1 MGLYMR
7 SLFIRM
13 RFIHWLGAIA
23 LLANATFFT
32 DVLFSQI
39 IQYIVVVFL
48 IVHDIDE
55 KFWGV
60 DSLKNITNY
69 MKNFE
74 RKDLSVPC
82 EINSKYNSEMGNVLD
97 VINTFRENVKSA
109 LVDIQQQASTSD
121 EISDLLKVKAQNIS
135 VRIQEQDNRVSF
147 ITNQVETLDKTS
159 LSLQSKAE
167 ETRLKVELTRDDLL
181 NSNSTMGMMVKE
193 IGTYIQNNDA
203 LHNKFHLLSK
213 QTQSIEKV
221 VLVINNL
228 ADQTNLLALNAAIEA
243 ARAGEHGRGFAV
255 VADEVRNLAKSTQ
268 ESLDEINQIIAGI
281 SEAVLDAGEQMKS
294 QSAAIASLS
303 HYTTSSQSGLDVA
316 CENINEILTLI
327 GQDSESDSVDILY
340 IHKLVRDISKEIEA
354 LKTLSSSN
362 ANDCAEL
369 EQQGHYLSEVTDNI
383 VGQLGLFKTN

>member
-1 MGLYMR
+1 MR

-23 LLANATFFT
+23 LLVNATFFT

-39 IQYIVVVFL
+39 IQYVVVVFL
-48 IVHDIDE
+48 IIHDIDE

-60 DSLKNITNY
+60 DSLEHVTNY

-82 EINSKYNSEMGNVLD
+82 EINSQYNSEMGNVLN

-121 EISDLLKVKAQNIS
+121 EISDLLKVKAQDIS
-135 VRIQEQDNRVSF
+135 ARIQEQDNRVSF
-147 ITNQVETLDKTS
+147 ITNQVETLDNTS
-159 LSLQSKAE
+159 LSLQAKAE
-167 ETRLKVELTRDDLL
+167 ETRLKVEQTRDDLL
-181 NSNSTMGMMVKE
+181 ASNNTMGVMVNE

-203 LHNKFHLLSK
+203 LHSKFHLLSN

-221 VLVINNL
+221 VTVINNL

-268 ESLDEINQIIAGI
+268 ESLDDINQIIAGI
-281 SEAVLDAGEQMKS
+281 SEAVLDAGEQMKT

-303 HYTTSSQSGLDVA
+303 ECTTSSQAGLEVA
-316 CENINEILTLI
+316 CENINEILPLI
-327 GQDSESDSVDILY
+327 GQESESDNVDMLY
-340 IHKLVRDISKEIEA
+340 VHKLVEDISKEIEA

-369 EQQGHYLSEVTDNI
+369 KQQGHYLSEVTDNI
-383 VGQLGLFKTN
+383 VGQLGTFKTS

>member
-1 MGLYMR
+1 MR

>member
-1 MGLYMR
+1 
-7 SLFIRM
+7 M

-23 LLANATFFT
+23 LLVNATFFT
-32 DVLFSQI
+32 DVFFSQI
-39 IQYIVVVFL
+39 IQYVVVVFL
-48 IVHDIDE
+48 IIHDIDE

-60 DSLKNITNY
+60 DSLEHVTNY

-82 EINSKYNSEMGNVLD
+82 EINSQYNSEMGNVLN

-121 EISDLLKVKAQNIS
+121 EISDLLKVKAQDIS
-135 VRIQEQDNRVSF
+135 ARIQEQDNRVSF
-147 ITNQVETLDKTS
+147 ITNQVETLDNTS
-159 LSLQSKAE
+159 LSLQAKAE
-167 ETRLKVELTRDDLL
+167 ETRLKVEQTRDDLL
-181 NSNSTMGMMVKE
+181 ASNNTMGVMVNE

-203 LHNKFHLLSK
+203 LHNKFHLLSN

-221 VLVINNL
+221 VTVINNL

-268 ESLDEINQIIAGI
+268 ESLDDINQIIAGI
-281 SEAVLDAGEQMKS
+281 SEAVLDAGEQMKT

-303 HYTTSSQSGLDVA
+303 EYTTSSQAGLEVA
-316 CENINEILTLI
+316 CENINEILPLI
-327 GQDSESDSVDILY
+327 GQESESDNVDMLY
-340 IHKLVRDISKEIEA
+340 VHKLVQDISKEIDA

-369 EQQGHYLSEVTDNI
+369 KHQGHYLSEVTDNI
-383 VGQLGLFKTN
+383 VGLLGTFKTD

>member
-1 MGLYMR
+1 MR

-13 RFIHWLGAIA
+13 RFIHWLGSIA
-23 LLANATFFT
+23 LLVNATFFT

-39 IQYIVVVFL
+39 IQYVVVVFL
-48 IVHDIDE
+48 IIHDIDE

-60 DSLKNITNY
+60 DSLENITNY

-97 VINTFRENVKSA
+97 VINTFRDNVKNA

-159 LSLQSKAE
+159 ISLQSKAE
-167 ETRLKVELTRDDLL
+167 ETRSKVELTRDDLL
-181 NSNSTMGMMVKE
+181 TSNSTMGMMVKE

-268 ESLDEINQIIAGI
+268 ESLDEINQIIVGI
-281 SEAVLDAGEQMKS
+281 SEAVLDAGEQMKT

-303 HYTTSSQSGLDVA
+303 HYTTSSQSGLEVA

-327 GQDSESDSVDILY
+327 GQDCESDSVDIHY
-340 IHKLVRDISKEIEA
+340 VHKLVGDISKDIEA

-369 EQQGHYLSEVTDNI
+369 EKQGDYLSEVTDNI
-383 VGQLGLFKTN
+383 VGQLGLFKTE